1 MPRGWRA
8 GAAQR
13 GLERVSP
20 FPQRVP
26 SCWGRGCG
34 GGRWVAGVPAC
45 TWGGEG
51 KRWRGGGSSS
61 PAFPPWLS
69 PAVPWPGAQPP
80 CAEPPG
86 PPPATRPSPR
96 GGWCR
101 TRPNPGKRKGV
112 GSAHVVIPQNGE
124 PSPTPDPAAVSS
136 RRTLSLGLVPITVA
150 SGHAGEKPS
159 PKVASSP
166 SRGKSC
172 PVASRRGYGRPRAG
186 AAVPTAPAGNVI
198 PIRRLLPSRCCRAG
212 KARRDPPPCTVPA
225 CRPPG
230 CPPLE
235 GRPAGRALCPPP
247 HSEGVPWHWERVLWG
262 DSGSPQDKAGA
273 GVGSETPPAHP
284 PAPGAGGSGDTHG
297 IPQPQGSGCHG
308 GW

>member
-1 MPRGWRA
+1 MIPGPPFQGTGCRGDGEQEQHGGGWRGSAPSRSGSHPA
-8 GAAQR
+8 GAGGAEGPGGWQ
-13 GLERVSP
+13 GYLPAPGE
-20 FPQRVP
+20 
-26 SCWGRGCG
+26 GR
-34 GGRWVAGVPAC
+34 A
-45 TWGGEG
+45 GGE
-51 KRWRGGGSSS
+51 GGSSS

-101 TRPNPGKRKGV
+101 TRPSPGERKGE
-112 GSAHVVIPQNGE
+112 GSAHAVVPQNGE

-198 PIRRLLPSRCCRAG
+198 PIRRLLPSCCCRAG
-212 KARRDPPPCTVPA
+212 KATRDPPAPCLPVVPPVVPHS
-225 CRPPG
+225 R
-230 CPPLE
+230 E
-235 GRPAGRALCPPP
+235 GQQGERRVPP
-247 HSEGVPWHWERVLWG
+247 HSEGVPWQWG
-262 DSGSPQDKAGA
+262 KGA
-273 GVGSETPPAHP
+273 VG
-284 PAPGAGGSGDTHG
+284 
-297 IPQPQGSGCHG
+297 
-308 GW
+308 